1 MKLKRT
7 YRLVRSLLLIG
18 LLASGSEAYAAH
30 SQRTEYGVVQTVD
43 YTTKSFT
50 IIPDKRTNA
59 ITFIWNGG
67 TGFRQKS
74 PKPGANWISRLFS
87 LGEKNTA
94 DSLQPGRKVRVYYR
108 KEYGRLVTHW
118 VTVLMPALNSSM
130 PGGSHYE

>member
-94 DSLQPGRKVRVYYR
+94 DSLQPGRKVR
-108 KEYGRLVTHW
+108 ETPPTHSSLV
-118 VTVLMPALNSSM
+118 AKCGSIIEKSM
-130 PGGSHYE
+130 GVWSRIGSRF